1 MLCKLLHL
9 NILRL
14 SFQKSLLKILFFI
27 DYLFEDIIERG
38 YVDIYVDTLH
48 GSQDCWWYNGG
59 PFYFTKQLY
68 TNVVFV
74 LNINWPLGPSAQ
86 QLGSR
91 EIWSFATECCRWI
104 RNVIAIPHEITKHF
118 SCNSNQINVKK
129 TNPNSSRSKRCWCL
143 RIKKFV
149 QNWQDQDH
157 PKPKPKSNP

>member
-1 MLCKLLHL
+1 MPSELVLCKLLHL

-38 YVDIYVDTLH
+38 YVDITWIRCMVHKIVVGND
-48 GSQDCWWYNGG
+48 S

-91 EIWSFATECCRWI
+91 EIWSFATECCR
-104 RNVIAIPHEITKHF
+104 
-118 SCNSNQINVKK
+118 
-129 TNPNSSRSKRCWCL
+129 
-143 RIKKFV
+143 
-149 QNWQDQDH
+149 
-157 PKPKPKSNP
+157 